1 MQFWNVKLVSRRS
14 MVPSITD
21 ANGNLEPMYADEERR
36 ENANTLRDK
45 QVRMEQQV
53 YRIWT

>member
-1 MQFWNVKLVSRRS
+1 

>member
-1 MQFWNVKLVSRRS
+1 MEVS
-14 MVPSITD
+14 
-21 ANGNLEPMYADEERR
+21 EPLYADEERK
-36 ENANTLRDK
+36 ETAATLKEK